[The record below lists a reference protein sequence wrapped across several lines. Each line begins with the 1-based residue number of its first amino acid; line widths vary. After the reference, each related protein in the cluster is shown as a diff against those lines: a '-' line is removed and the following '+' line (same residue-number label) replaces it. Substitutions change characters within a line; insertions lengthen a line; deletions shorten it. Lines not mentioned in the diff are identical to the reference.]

1 MKKTISYD
9 DLMCVCELAHL
20 FLENRNYPVMWKEEE
35 KVVTDLKWY
44 VLQCNT
50 DSFTID
56 CEIEH

>member
-1 MKKTISYD
+1 
-9 DLMCVCELAHL
+9 MCVCELADL
-20 FLENRNYPVMWKEEE
+20 YLKGRNHPKMWAEET

-56 CEIEH
+56 CEIKN